1 MSRSA
6 KSKMPSDL
14 DLVLAALDDDDFAA
28 AVRHLR
34 GVADPESVLTQLAKS
49 RREGPRGYVTPLAT
63 ELLPRDRAIPLVR
76 RMLDD
81 SDSSNRIDAV
91 AAYAALDPE
100 GVPRLLGKLRKRLR
114 SMSDHEVLS
123 TAWTLATIGDA
134 EPAAEIAAEIAAV
147 RDVEDPSLWLTKA
160 LDVVWTYMSA
170 PDRVISRIHE
180 HDHDSMLW
188 LTYAAAL
195 IGTEEAKAALQACAA
210 AAPDDRCRGLCQ
222 NNLE

>member
-6 KSKMPSDL
+6 KSNMPSDL
-14 DLVLAALDDDDFAA
+14 DFVLAALDDDDFAA
-28 AVRHLR
+28 AVRHLH

-49 RREGPRGYVTPLAT
+49 RRAGPRGYVTPLAT
-63 ELLPRDRAIPLVR
+63 ELLPRDRAILLVR

-81 SDSSNRIDAV
+81 SDDSNRIDAV
-91 AAYAALDPE
+91 AAYAALDPD
-100 GVPRLLGKLRKRLR
+100 GMPRLLGKLRKRLR
-114 SMSDHEVLS
+114 SMSDSEVLS
-123 TAWTLATIGDA
+123 TAWTLATTGDA
-134 EPAAEIAAEIAAV
+134 ESAAEIAAV

-180 HDHDSMLW
+180 HDHNSMLW

-195 IGTEEAKAALQACAA
+195 IGTEDAKSALRACSAG
-210 AAPDDRCRGLCQ
+210 APDDRCRMLCQ
-222 NNLE
+222 NNLEDAS